1 MSARTHHPNFGSS
14 KYSLTWRPAKPES
27 VSQVILSVEPSFNL
41 RENQTLRH
49 GFSSDIWFGP
59 PWFERLAT
67 RKKQKQ
73 TVSMVWW
80 SNLYVGH
87 PHHRGTHPR
96 RRCKT
101 RSIHCRWPKLIGPG
115 AKSSEIQAVQLEIR
129 YAVSN
134 GHEFCMSV
142 RKLIG
147 LFFVSLS
154 TVLYASVCIYIVYS
168 NCNVLHI
175 LKERERELCM
185 CAACG
190 RCGLED
196 LWNTSKIKQVLNRSW
211 LDMLSKTITHWSS
224 NLIPHASC
232 LSPGGE
238 NHEMDRNGRVLCKRW
253 LQHNFLMLKV
263 ANGGMEWNG
272 MIVNSCCGS
281 FPHTFSTG

>member
-154 TVLYASVCIYIVYS
+154 TVLYCMLVYVYIVYS

-175 LKERERELCM
+175 LKERERES
-185 CAACG
+185 CACVQRVAGVGWKICEIQA
-190 RCGLED
+190 RSSKYLID
-196 LWNTSKIKQVLNRSW
+196 LDWICCQKRL
-211 LDMLSKTITHWSS
+211 
-224 NLIPHASC
+224 LIGHPI
-232 LSPGGE
+232 L
-238 NHEMDRNGRVLCKRW
+238 
-253 LQHNFLMLKV
+253 FLMLAVWVQVGKIMKWIEM
-263 ANGGMEWNG
+263 GG
-272 MIVNSCCGS
+272 CCAKGGYNI
-281 FPHTFSTG
+281 TFWC